1 MLLAKNTIEFEQ
13 AVGFFI
19 HFIGTVNQMS
29 AVALVTHIE
38 VLQFKS
44 QPFPVTMLTHW
55 GHATLGPCQH
65 VQ

>member
-44 QPFPVTMLTHW
+44 QPFPVTMLTH
-55 GHATLGPCQH
+55 
-65 VQ
+65 